1 LQQSDEEDQ
10 LRGEKDEIFEE
21 KDKRE
26 SLSSWLQEEKT

>member
-10 LRGEKDEIFEE
+10 LRDEKDEIFEE